1 MTGIA
6 RVIPFIILLPCML
19 QFLKDAVRELRHVVW
34 PTRKETQKFFFLALS
49 LIIAFTIYLFVF
61 SQIFSEALFSLKDIF
76 WTSQSSSTPLDIY
89 TSDIFLNE
97 ETLPEESVFSESDVT
112 IPDETSLITDEEN
125 ISPESDESQQ

>member
-1 MTGIA
+1 LTGIA

-61 SQIFSEALFSLKDIF
+61 SQIFSEVLFSLKDIF
-76 WTSQSSSTPLDIY
+76 WTSQSSSTPLDID
-89 TSDIFLNE
+89 TSDIFLNDE
-97 ETLPEESVFSESDVT
+97 ALPEESVFSESGTT
-112 IPDETSLITDEEN
+112 IIDETSIITDEEN
-125 ISPESDESQQ
+125 VSLEEELQQ